1 MLTGSSVRSC
11 TVLPIS
17 QLEALELPL
26 GVKMDKLAEASR
38 KYEYMNLYLTI
49 MIKCRHDTTYPT
61 RHPLSATFLTPNEI
75 FQISNCQE

>member
-1 MLTGSSVRSC
+1 MTTTYGGGARVSYKL
-11 TVLPIS
+11 
-17 QLEALELPL
+17 
-26 GVKMDKLAEASR
+26 KLAEASH

-49 MIKCRHDTTYPT
+49 MIKCLHDTTYPT